1 VLNVTALL
9 GRPSGSDGLRYGAA
23 DGPARAAERRPVV
36 VWNCTRRCNLAC
48 RHCYSDSDA
57 RRHPEMSG
65 EEAVAMIRDVAAFG
79 SPALLLSG
87 GEPLIRPDAFDLI
100 AEARAAGLAVT
111 LSSNGTLIDASRAR
125 RLADLGVRYV
135 GISIDGIGAV
145 HDAFRGRRRAF
156 ARALSGIRAL
166 RAEGVRVGMRVT
178 LTPAAIDALPDLFAL
193 VEREGVGRVCFYH
206 LVPAGRG
213 AGPAPPR
220 PADAVRP
227 AVERIFDQA
236 ERWIAEDRD
245 VEVLTVDNHAD
256 GPALLLRLERT
267 DPARAEEVR
276 RALVWNGG
284 ARNAAGVGLAAVD
297 WDGWV
302 RPDQFW
308 PGRPLGNVRRRP
320 LSRIWTDPP
329 PGLRALR
336 TRSGR
341 LSGRCRACR
350 FLPMCGG
357 GLASRA
363 LATTGHLD
371 AADPACHL
379 RDDEVA
385 ATAPARSAGG

>member
-1 VLNVTALL
+1 VLNVTSLL
-9 GRPSGSDGLRYGAA
+9 GRPSGSDGLRYGRE
-23 DGPARAAERRPVV
+23 GPAPRAELRRPVV

-57 RRHPEMSG
+57 RAHPAMPE

-87 GEPLIRPDAFDLI
+87 GEPLIRPDAFELI
-100 AEARAAGLAVT
+100 AEARGAGLAVT
-111 LSSNGTLIDASRAR
+111 LSSNGTLIDGRRAR
-125 RLADLGVRYV
+125 RLAHLGVRYV

-156 ARALSGIRAL
+156 ARALAGIRAL

-213 AGPAPPR
+213 AVRTPAVPV
-220 PADAVRP
+220 AGVRP

-236 ERWIAEDRD
+236 ERWVAEDRD

-267 DPARAEEVR
+267 DPARAEEAR
-276 RALVWNGG
+276 RALLWNGG

-320 LSRIWTDPP
+320 LSRIWTEPP
-329 PGLRALR
+329 AVLRALR
-336 TRSGR
+336 TRSER
-341 LSGRCRACR
+341 LPGRCRACR

-363 LATTGHLD
+363 LATTGRLD

-385 ATAPARSAGG
+385 RSG